1 MSDVLAGACVGL
13 SQTLTG
19 HPLDTIKVLIQNGHR
34 WRGLSPRDYYRG
46 WRFPL
51 ISSTLFNCTVFP
63 MYERSKKYTDSS
75 IGAGMAAGV
84 AVTPVVYAFDV
95 GKILQQTKQP
105 INMGAFSR
113 SKGFTATGVREVAA
127 MGSYFGS
134 YDYLRGQGL
143 PPLAAGGAAGLINWT
158 LTYPIDVVRSRQIA
172 QGISMRDAIGLGHLW
187 KGYTACAVRA
197 VLVNGVSF
205 WVYEKVK
212 SSLDD

>member
-1 MSDVLAGACVGL
+1 MSDVLAGACVGV
-13 SQTLTG
+13 SQTLVG
-19 HPLDTIKVLIQNGHR
+19 HPLDTIKVLIQNGRR
-34 WRGLSPRDYYRG
+34 WRGLRPCDYYRG

-75 IGAGMAAGV
+75 VGAGMAAGV
-84 AVTPVVYAFDV
+84 VVTPVVFAFDV
-95 GKILQQTKQP
+95 GKILQQTRQP
-105 INMGAFSR
+105 ISFNSITR
-113 SKGFTATGVREVAA
+113 SKGLGSTGAREVVA

-134 YDYLRGQGL
+134 YDYLRGQNL
-143 PPLAAGGAAGLINWT
+143 SPFTAGAAAGLLNWT

-172 QGISMRDAIGLGHLW
+172 QGVSMRDAIGLGHLW

-212 SSLDD
+212 SMLDD